1 MCGERGPR
9 PAKSSIL
16 LEDRALGEAAHLV
29 LVIRG
34 GFPEEE
40 EATRTKMIQ
49 LGVSQVKKA
58 ESKRKHE
65 RKGPEVRGACV
76 DGREERERRRE
87 GMRRGGKRLN

>member
-1 MCGERGPR
+1 M
-9 PAKSSIL
+9 
-16 LEDRALGEAAHLV
+16 GEAAHLV

-40 EATRTKMIQ
+40 ATRTKMIQ
-49 LGVSQVKKA
+49 LGVCQVKKT

-76 DGREERERRRE
+76 DGREERERRE
-87 GMRRGGKRLN
+87 GVRRGGKRLK